1 MNLSKH
7 LFWDIEFN
15 KLDIEANARFIIER
29 VVSRGDISDWNAIKE
44 LYGLAKIKNE
54 VIGIRSMDAK
64 TLSFLSSY
72 FQLSMNS
79 FRCYG

>member
-7 LFWDIEFN
+7 LFWDIEFD
-15 KLDIEANARFIIER
+15 KLDIENNARFIIER
-29 VVSRGDISDWNAIKE
+29 VVSRGDLSDWNAIKE

-54 VIGIRSMDAK
+54 VIGIRNMDAK

-72 FQLSMNS
+72 FQVSMNS
-79 FRCYG
+79 FRCYN